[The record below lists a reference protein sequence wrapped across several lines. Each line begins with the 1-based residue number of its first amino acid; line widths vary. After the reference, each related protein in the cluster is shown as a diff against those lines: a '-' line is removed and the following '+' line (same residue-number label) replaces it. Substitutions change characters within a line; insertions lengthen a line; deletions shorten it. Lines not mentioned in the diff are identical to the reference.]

1 MMVLQNINQN
11 ISSVENRAEAD
22 VSCDNIVSR
31 LFKHE
36 YKNRNRGSIMRAEL
50 MALNARPENKSF
62 KCLLFLSS
70 VENIFNVSVLL
81 LFLLF

>member
-1 MMVLQNINQN
+1 MMVIQNIN
-11 ISSVENRAEAD
+11 SSVENQTEAD
-22 VSCDNIVSR
+22 VNCDNEVSR
-31 LFKHE
+31 SFKHE

-50 MALNARPENKSF
+50 MALNARPENKLF

-70 VENIFNVSVLL
+70 VENMFNVSVLL